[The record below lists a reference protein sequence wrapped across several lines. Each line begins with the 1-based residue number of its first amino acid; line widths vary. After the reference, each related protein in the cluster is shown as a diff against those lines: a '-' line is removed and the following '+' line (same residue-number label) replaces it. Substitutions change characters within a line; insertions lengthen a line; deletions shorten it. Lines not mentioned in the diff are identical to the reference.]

1 MDPQPSTPRRRQR
14 LVCSGLCRRLS
25 QSEARLVHVHFS
37 YPKGGLTSPLSL
49 VIVVGHSNC
58 GGAAACVK
66 AVSTPPQETNTP
78 LLRWLTPL
86 ANLARELKVDSLKPD
101 EALSLLV
108 KENVRKQVKNLF
120 ESETISKA
128 WARGQLVHIHG
139 WIYELSTGKLVDL
152 EMPEPLHPYGK

>member
-1 MDPQPSTPRRRQR
+1 M
-14 LVCSGLCRRLS
+14 VH
-25 QSEARLVHVHFS
+25 ARFS
-37 YPKGGLTSPLSL
+37 YLKGGLTSSRFL

-66 AVSTPPQETNTP
+66 AASAPLQETNTP

-108 KENVRKQVKNLF
+108 KENVRQQVKNLF
-120 ESETISKA
+120 ELETISKA

-139 WIYELSTGKLVDL
+139 WMYELSTGKLVDL
-152 EMPEPLHPYGK
+152 EMLESPYLYGK